1 MRRAILQDVEAAV
14 ASGAR
19 RAQAARE
26 SGISARTLERWR
38 RGGEDRRAGPA
49 SPAPNRLTAAERKRI
64 LAVAASPEHRDL
76 SPKQIVPRLADCGE
90 YVGSESS
97 FYRVLRDEG
106 QAVHRTRSR
115 PPNARRPLA
124 LVATKPNTVWSWDIT
139 YLRSNV
145 RGLFFR
151 LYLVMDVFSRK
162 VVGWSV
168 HEEEDGL
175 LAAQLVERAALA
187 ERVVRGG
194 LTLHAD
200 NGGPMKAS
208 TLLAKLEALG
218 VATSFS
224 RPRTSD
230 DNPFSEALF
239 RTLKYRPAFP
249 SAPFESID
257 AARAWVARF
266 VHWYN
271 EVHFHSGIGHVTPAS
286 RHQGRDA
293 AVLAERRKVYAAA
306 RRRNPERWSG
316 DVRDCEPVGP
326 VALNPQRP
334 GVVTTAA
341 NEAAA

>member
-1 MRRAILQDVEAAV
+1 VDVAV
-14 ASGAR
+14 AAGAR
-19 RAQAARE
+19 RAAAARE
-26 SGISARTLERWR
+26 SGISARTIERWR
-38 RGGEDRRAGPA
+38 RGGEDRREGPSA
-49 SPAPNRLTAAERKRI
+49 PATNRLTAAERRRI
-64 LAVAASPEHRDL
+64 LAVAASAEHRDL
-76 SPKQIVPRLADCGE
+76 SPKQIVPRLADRGL

-97 FYRVLRDEG
+97 FYRVLRDAG
-106 QAVHRTRSR
+106 QAAHRVKSR
-115 PPNARRPLA
+115 PPNARRPPA
-124 LVATKPNTVWSWDIT
+124 LVAVKPNVVWSWDIT

-162 VVGWSV
+162 AVGWSV
-168 HEEEDGL
+168 HEEEEGL
-175 LAAQLVERAALA
+175 FAAQLVERAALD
-187 ERVVRGG
+187 EGVVRGE

-208 TLLAKLEALG
+208 TMLAKLEALG
-218 VATSFS
+218 VAASFS

-230 DNPFSEALF
+230 DNPFSESLF
-239 RTLKYRPAFP
+239 RTLKYRPEFP
-249 SAPFESID
+249 AAPFESID

-271 EVHFHSGIGHVTPAS
+271 EVHFHSGIGHVTPTS

-293 AVLAERRKVYAAA
+293 AILAKRRTVYAAA

-316 DVRDCEPVGP
+316 DVRDCARAGP
-326 VALNPQRP
+326 VSLNPQRLAAA
-334 GVVTTAA
+334 TTTT

>member
-1 MRRAILQDVEAAV
+1 MAV
-14 ASGAR
+14 AAGAR
-19 RAQAARE
+19 RAAAARE
-26 SGISARTLERWR
+26 SGISPRTLERWR
-38 RGGEDRRAGPA
+38 HGGEDRREGPR
-49 SPAPNRLTAAERKRI
+49 APVANRLSDAERRQI
-64 LAVAASPEHRDL
+64 LAAATSPEHRDL
-76 SPKQIVPRLADCGE
+76 SVKQIVPRLADRGV

-97 FYRVLRDEG
+97 FYRVLRAQG
-106 QAVHRTRSR
+106 QMAHRVRSR
-115 PPNARRPLA
+115 PANPRRPLA

-139 YLRSNV
+139 YLRTNV

-162 VVGWSV
+162 VVGWAV

-175 LAAQLVERAALA
+175 LAAQLVERAALV
-187 ERVVRGG
+187 ERVVRDE

-208 TLLAKLEALG
+208 TLVAKLDALG
-218 VATSFS
+218 IAASYS

-230 DNPFSEALF
+230 DNPYSESLF
-239 RTLKYRPAFP
+239 RTLKYRPEYP
-249 SAPFESID
+249 SQPFASID

-271 EVHFHSGIGHVTPAS
+271 EIHLHSGIGHVTPAS

-293 AVLAERRKVYAAA
+293 AILAERRKVYAAA
-306 RRRNPERWSG
+306 RRRNPGRWSG
-316 DVRDCEPVGP
+316 AVRDCEPVGA

-334 GVVTTAA
+334 DVVTTTA
-341 NEAAA
+341 NEKAA